1 MIVVTIDHTQKVVVG
16 VAQGIVIVIVME
28 TPEVISQIDIGID
41 LGISI
46 IIIMVVGMVLE
57 IILVRGIDSPQVIDI
72 RVMRLMLVIQDIS
85 RLITGLAVHMKLNVI
100 TVIDQVIL
108 PRNALTLDAMHV
120 VKESHS

>member
-46 IIIMVVGMVLE
+46 IIIMVVGMGLE